1 MDTVFNSLIK
11 GFPYLMLH
19 SSVTFLLLIGAL
31 YIYVWIT
38 PHKEFTLIREGN
50 VAAAISVSGA
60 ILGLAIPLAFCMA
73 ASVSVYEILIWGVV
87 TLVLQ
92 IIAFRIVHLFIRD
105 LPQRIERGEIST
117 AILLFSCKLAVAAVT
132 AAAVAG

>member
-1 MDTVFNSLIK
+1 MDAVLNSLIK

-19 SSVTFLLLIGAL
+19 SSVTFALLIAATF
-31 YIYVWIT
+31 IYVWIT
-38 PHKEFTLIREGN
+38 PHKEFSLIREGN
-50 VAAAISVSGA
+50 VAASISLSGA
-60 ILGLAIPLAFCMA
+60 ILGLAIPLAFCMG

-87 TLVLQ
+87 TLILQ
-92 IIAFRIVHLFIRD
+92 IIAFRIVHLFIPD

-117 AILLFSCKLAVAAVT
+117 AIFLFSCKLAVAAVT

>member
-1 MDTVFNSLIK
+1 MEAVLNSLIK
-11 GFPYLMLH
+11 GFPYLILH
-19 SSVTFLLLIGAL
+19 SSVTFALLIGAV
-31 YIYVWIT
+31 YIYV
-38 PHKEFTLIREGN
+38 
-50 VAAAISVSGA
+50 AASISLSGA

-73 ASVSVYEILIWGVV
+73 ASVSAYEILIWGVV

-92 IIAFRIVHLFIRD
+92 IIAFRILHLFIRD

-117 AILLFSCKLAVAAVT
+117 AIFVFSCKLSVGAVT

>member
-19 SSVTFLLLIGAL
+19 SSVTFALLIAAL
-31 YIYVWIT
+31 AIYVWIT
-38 PHKEFTLIREGN
+38 PHKEFTLIRDGN
-50 VAAAISVSGA
+50 VAAAVSLSGA
-60 ILGLAIPLAFCMA
+60 LLGLAIPLAFCLA

-87 TLVLQ
+87 TLILQ

-105 LPQRIERGEIST
+105 LPQRIERGEMST
-117 AILLFSCKLAVAAVT
+117 AVFLFACKLSVGAVT
-132 AAAVAG
+132 AAAVGG

>member
-1 MDTVFNSLIK
+1 MNTVFNSLIK

-19 SSVTFLLLIGAL
+19 SSVTFALLVAAVA
-31 YIYVWIT
+31 IYTWIT
-38 PHKEFTLIREGN
+38 PHREFALIREGN
-50 VAAAISVSGA
+50 VAAAITLSGA
-60 ILGLAIPLAFCMA
+60 ILGLAIPLAFCLA
-73 ASVSVYEILIWGVV
+73 ASISAYEILIWGAV

-92 IIAFRIVHLFIRD
+92 IIAFRIVHVFIKD

-117 AILLFSCKLAVAAVT
+117 AIFLSACKLAVAAIT

>member
-19 SSVTFLLLIGAL
+19 SGVTFAMLVGAV

-87 TLVLQ
+87 TLLLQ

-117 AILLFSCKLAVAAVT
+117 AIFLFSCKLAVAAVT

>member
-1 MDTVFNSLIK
+1 MDAVLNSLIK

-19 SSVTFLLLIGAL
+19 SSVTFGMLIGAV

-117 AILLFSCKLAVAAVT
+117 AIFLFSCKLAVAAVT

>member
-1 MDTVFNSLIK
+1 MDTVLNSLIK

-19 SSVTFLLLIGAL
+19 SSVTFALLVAAL
-31 YIYVWIT
+31 VIYVWIT
-38 PHKEFTLIREGN
+38 PHKEFALIRDGN
-50 VAAAISVSGA
+50 VAAAITLSGA
-60 ILGLAIPLAFCMA
+60 LLGLAIPLAFCMA
-73 ASVSVYEILIWGVV
+73 ASVSVYEILIWGAV
-87 TLVLQ
+87 TLILQ

-117 AILLFSCKLAVAAVT
+117 AIFLFSCKLSVAAIT